1 MRSGETA
8 MAGVRRGG
16 DIRSRASLLWPRQ
29 AAWAVFQPSWIPSAD
44 DPLVEGLKRLR
55 VIAGM
60 IVASGVYTFVARDFD
75 GKKVLE
81 HLVVACLVLLVIA
94 PLTVGVMLAVW
105 RRRGPLR
112 PLVPALIG
120 SLQLLL
126 YFVGSAVL
134 AFLLLPAGFQSLF
147 FAPLILW
154 LLWFV
159 CAAAVRVNSNF
170 FGTAA
175 VHRALPPVLASVT
188 SWLMAIPD
196 LVTGD
201 LHGLGL
207 VLGVVFILGTPV
219 LVTCIA
225 LYEMQRL
232 RRFHGIRLRDHPGT
246 LRAPEPAP
254 LPQRR

>member
-1 MRSGETA
+1 
-8 MAGVRRGG
+8 MAGGRRGG
-16 DIRSRASLLWPRQ
+16 GIRSRVRLLWPWR
-29 AAWAVFQPSWIPSAD
+29 AARRVFQPGWIPPAD
-44 DPLVEGLKRLR
+44 DPLVERLKRLR
-55 VIAGM
+55 VLAGM
-60 IVASGVYTFVARDFD
+60 AVTTGVYTFVARDFD
-75 GKKVLE
+75 GREVLE
-81 HLVVACLVLLVIA
+81 NLAVACLVLLVVA

-120 SLQLLL
+120 SLQRLL

-134 AFLLLPAGFQSLF
+134 AMLLLPAAWQLLF
-147 FAPLILW
+147 FAPLVLW

-188 SWLMAIPD
+188 SWLTAVPD

-207 VLGVVFILGTPV
+207 TLGVVFILGAPV

-225 LYEMQRL
+225 LLEMQRL
-232 RRFHGIRLRDHPGT
+232 RRHQGIRLRDHP
-246 LRAPEPAP
+246 A
-254 LPQRR
+254 

>member
-1 MRSGETA
+1 
-8 MAGVRRGG
+8 MAGVRHGG
-16 DIRSRASLLWPRQ
+16 DIRSRASLLWPRH
-29 AAWAVFQPSWIPSAD
+29 AAWAVFQPGWIPPPD
-44 DPLVEGLKRLR
+44 DPLVERLKRFR

-75 GKKVLE
+75 GKEVLE
-81 HLVVACLVLLVIA
+81 NLVVACVVLLVIA

-134 AFLLLPAGFQSLF
+134 TLLLLQGGVQFPFL
-147 FAPLILW
+147 APVPLW

-159 CAAAVRVNSNF
+159 CAAAVRINSNF

-188 SWLMAIPD
+188 SWLMAVPD

-207 VLGVVFILGTPV
+207 TLGVVFILGAPV
-219 LVTCIA
+219 LVTCLA
-225 LYEMQRL
+225 LLEMHRL
-232 RRFHGIRLRDHPGT
+232 RRFHGIRLLDHPG
-246 LRAPEPAP
+246 A
-254 LPQRR
+254 PQRPARPRQRPYQGGNPYS